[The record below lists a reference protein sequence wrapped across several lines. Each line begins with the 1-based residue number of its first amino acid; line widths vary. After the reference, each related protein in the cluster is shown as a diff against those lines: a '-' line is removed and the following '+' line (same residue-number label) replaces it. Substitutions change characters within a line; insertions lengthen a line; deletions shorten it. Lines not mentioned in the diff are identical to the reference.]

1 MGYCDIMKEK
11 KDSDL
16 PTPRLPMQHSKR
28 SKQRKSR
35 SIKPPSS
42 SVSSGSSRQKSEN
55 LLLMKLPTLFRLPDD
70 FLNDILDQITPKLI
84 SSFGDMNEIDALQFF
99 EYANILRS
107 YKRLNRRLRSSTNED
122 KIILDA
128 MCDGAFSCRILANV
142 LINSFLIDTL
152 NFRRELKNLMGR
164 IRSWSEELVKAK
176 ILFKGIARSGEKGIP
191 VNRKLYPTYYYY
203 SIRDNNEDIEREVLS
218 YYRSLGYM
226 LGRIGDKS
234 KTIQKK
240 YEQLEELSFDTSLEG
255 ETLNELILENELL
268 KKTQRKGMKV
278 RIVREGVKVKKEG
291 VEREREQREKLRK
304 KVKVVQKEL
313 HIFLATN
320 QKRLNP

>member
-1 MGYCDIMKEK
+1 MNDK

-16 PTPRLPMQHSKR
+16 PTPRLPMEHSEI
-28 SKQRKSR
+28 SKQRESK

-42 SVSSGSSRQKSEN
+42 SVSSGSSRQKSEY

-84 SSFGDMNEIDALQFF
+84 SSFGNMNEIETIQFF
-99 EYANILRS
+99 EYANILRP
-107 YKRLNRRLRSSTNED
+107 YKRLNRRLRTYTNED
-122 KIILDA
+122 KLILDA
-128 MCDGAFSCRILANV
+128 MTDGSFSCRILANV

-176 ILFKGIARSGEKGIP
+176 VLFKGIARSGEKGIP

-203 SIRDNNEDIEREVLS
+203 TKHDTTEDIEREVLS

-226 LGRIGDKS
+226 LGRITDKS
-234 KTIQKK
+234 KTVQKK
-240 YEQLEELSFDTSLEG
+240 YEQLEELSFDTSKEG
-255 ETLNELILENELL
+255 ETLNELILENQLL

-278 RIVREGVKVKKEG
+278 RIIREGVKIDKEG
-291 VEREREQREKLRK
+291 IERERKQRAKLRK
-304 KVKVVQKEL
+304 KVTVVQKDL

-320 QKRLNP
+320 QKQLNP